1 MANALGCGDALG
13 ETIRDEYL
21 PRQIMNWRSRRWRWR
36 HRGWNLCRPRHI
48 WPAAVGR
55 VRVAA
60 AAGHVVTA
68 RFAFGDHASNAAF
81 ETRCPS
87 SLLERIL
94 SRRRF
99 WLFAQNH
106 QLFAV

>member
-1 MANALGCGDALG
+1 MALATSSV
-13 ETIRDEYL
+13 ESL
-21 PRQIMNWRSRRWRWR
+21 PPSLR
-36 HRGWNLCRPRHI
+36 
-48 WPAAVGR
+48 R

-60 AAGHVVTA
+60 ATGHVVSA
-68 RFAFGDHASNAAF
+68 HLAFGDHASNAAF
-81 ETRCPS
+81 ETRCRH